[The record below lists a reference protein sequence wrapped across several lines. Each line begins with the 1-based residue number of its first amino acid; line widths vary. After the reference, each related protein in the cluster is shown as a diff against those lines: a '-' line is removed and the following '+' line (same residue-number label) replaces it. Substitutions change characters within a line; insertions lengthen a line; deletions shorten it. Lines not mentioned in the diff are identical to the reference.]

1 MILWLLERR
10 IRIFRARAR
19 TGYYHGTETTAT
31 LQLCLI
37 ILPPLDLSASV
48 IVLSLFCHC
57 FHSLLMCCCSQNNQ
71 HKILLIQAELKL
83 LCTDSKSQE
92 VMENPRIMAIPMTTL
107 SDSDYQWTEAPMLL
121 LCWDMLSA
129 VIQTHIRASIVWDGE
144 PMLTS
149 WRYWRVFL
157 GEHMDTMM
165 ERQTF
170 ADSVLCLIF
179 TASQYTV

>member
-1 MILWLLERR
+1 
-10 IRIFRARAR
+10 
-19 TGYYHGTETTAT
+19 
-31 LQLCLI
+31 
-37 ILPPLDLSASV
+37 
-48 IVLSLFCHC
+48 
-57 FHSLLMCCCSQNNQ
+57 MCCCSQNNQ

-107 SDSDYQWTEAPMLL
+107 SDSISCLSLRSLSVDRSPNAAALL
-121 LCWDMLSA
+121 RH
-129 VIQTHIRASIVWDGE
+129 VICSNSNTHQGINSLGWRAHVDKLKILEG
-144 PMLTS
+144 
-149 WRYWRVFL
+149 FL
-157 GEHMDTMM
+157 DEHMDTMM